1 MVSLFGWPTVTR
13 PALRAKTRR
22 PESAGPG
29 RPGPQP
35 QHGRAGLGPI
45 LAGALVLGLLSG
57 CAAPLATTGGTD
69 PAAGGFTGLGG
80 PAATGLPGG
89 APGPGSDSGSRFG
102 SGFGT
107 GSGPG
112 AGAGDEPASAPSR
125 VPSPAPV
132 PPAALPEVPRQSASL
147 AALPA
152 PVSAPVRVRAESIG
166 IDMTIEAVGLDDGS
180 AMALPAN
187 PAVAA
192 WYRYGAGP
200 DSPAGATVV
209 AAHVDSLAYDIGPFA
224 QLADAP
230 AGTEIV
236 LDTADGASHRYTIA
250 SVESVEKPSV
260 PWANVFDRTGQPRLT
275 LVTCGG
281 EFDYE
286 ARRYLSNVIVTAVPA
301 P

>member
-1 MVSLFGWPTVTR
+1 MVSLFGWSTLTRAADQERTR
-13 PALRAKTRR
+13 P
-22 PESAGPG
+22 PGSARPG
-29 RPGPQP
+29 RPQRPRRVVPGPV
-35 QHGRAGLGPI
+35 
-45 LAGALVLGLLSG
+45 LAGALVLSLLSG
-57 CAAPLATTGGTD
+57 CAAGPATTGGTD

-89 APGPGSDSGSRFG
+89 VPGGVPGPAADPRFGSRF
-102 SGFGT
+102 SPGT
-107 GSGPG
+107 ATGR
-112 AGAGDEPASAPSR
+112 GDPSPAAAR
-125 VPSPAPV
+125 VPSPV
-132 PPAALPEVPRQSASL
+132 RPAAVPVVPRQSTSL
-147 AALPA
+147 AAQAP
-152 PVSAPVRVRAESIG
+152 PVSAPVRVRVPSIG
-166 IDMTIEAVGLDDGS
+166 IDMPIEAVGLADGS

-200 DSPAGATVV
+200 ASPAGATVV
-209 AAHVDSLAYDIGPFA
+209 AAHVDSLVYDIGPFA

-230 AGTEIV
+230 GGTEIMV
-236 LDTADGASHRYTIA
+236 DTADGGTHRYTIA
-250 SVESVEKPSV
+250 SVDSVEKPAV
-260 PWANVFDRTGQPRLT
+260 PWASVFDRTGQPRLT

>member
-1 MVSLFGWPTVTR
+1 MVSLFGWPTLARAAR
-13 PALRAKTRR
+13 PAQPRR
-22 PESAGPG
+22 
-29 RPGPQP
+29 
-35 QHGRAGLGPI
+35 RAGFGPV
-45 LAGALVLGLLSG
+45 LAGAVLLGLLSG
-57 CAAPLATTGGTD
+57 CAAPLTTIGGTD

-89 APGPGSDSGSRFG
+89 APGAGPDTGARFGSRFG
-102 SGFGT
+102 PGT
-107 GSGPG
+107 
-112 AGAGDEPASAPSR
+112 ATGDGDASAPPSR

-132 PPAALPEVPRQSASL
+132 PPAAVPEVPRQSTSLSSL
-147 AALPA
+147 AA
-152 PVSAPVRVRAESIG
+152 PVSAPVRVRAASIG
-166 IDMTIEAVGLDDGS
+166 IDMSIEAVGLGEGS

-192 WYRYGAGP
+192 WYRYGPGP
-200 DSPAGATVV
+200 GSPAGATVV

-230 AGTEIV
+230 VGTEILV
-236 LDTADGASHRYTIA
+236 DTADGATHRYTVA
-250 SVESVEKPSV
+250 SVDSIEKPTV
-260 PWANVFDRTGQPRLT
+260 PWASVFDRTGQPRLT

>member
-13 PALRAKTRR
+13 AARGAKRHER
-22 PESAGPG
+22 VV
-29 RPGPQP
+29 PGPV
-35 QHGRAGLGPI
+35 
-45 LAGALVLGLLSG
+45 LAGALLLVLLSG
-57 CAAPLATTGGTD
+57 CAAPLSTTGGTD
-69 PAAGGFTGLGG
+69 PAAGGFTG
-80 PAATGLPGG
+80 
-89 APGPGSDSGSRFG
+89 
-102 SGFGT
+102 
-107 GSGPG
+107 
-112 AGAGDEPASAPSR
+112 PASTAAPAR

-132 PPAALPEVPRQSASL
+132 PPAAVPAVPRQSASL
-147 AALPA
+147 AALPG
-152 PVSAPVRVRAESIG
+152 PVSTPVRVRAASIG
-166 IDMTIEAVGLDDGS
+166 IDMPIEAVGLADGS
-180 AMALPAN
+180 AMALPSN

-230 AGTEIV
+230 VGTEIV
-236 LDTADGASHRYTIA
+236 LDTADGAAHRYTIA
-250 SVESVEKPSV
+250 SVDSVEKPSV
-260 PWANVFDRTGQPRLT
+260 PWASVFDRTGQPRLT

>member
-13 PALRAKTRR
+13 AARTERLRPAQHR
-22 PESAGPG
+22 
-29 RPGPQP
+29 P
-35 QHGRAGLGPI
+35 QHRRAGLLGPV
-45 LAGALVLGLLSG
+45 LAGALMLGLLSG
-57 CAAPLATTGGTD
+57 CAAPLSTTGGTD
-69 PAAGGFTGLGG
+69 PAAGGFTG
-80 PAATGLPGG
+80 
-89 APGPGSDSGSRFG
+89 
-102 SGFGT
+102 
-107 GSGPG
+107 
-112 AGAGDEPASAPSR
+112 PASTAAPAR

-132 PPAALPEVPRQSASL
+132 PPAAVPAVPRQSASL
-147 AALPA
+147 AALPG
-152 PVSAPVRVRAESIG
+152 PVSTPVRVRAASIG
-166 IDMTIEAVGLDDGS
+166 IDMPIEAVGLADGS
-180 AMALPAN
+180 AMALPSN

-230 AGTEIV
+230 VGTEIV
-236 LDTADGASHRYTIA
+236 LDTADGAAHRYTIA
-250 SVESVEKPSV
+250 SVDSVEKPSV
-260 PWANVFDRTGQPRLT
+260 PWASVFDRTGQPRLI

>member
-1 MVSLFGWPTVTR
+1 MVSLFGWPTVARAAR
-13 PALRAKTRR
+13 PAQLRRSGTAW
-22 PESAGPG
+22 AG
-29 RPGPQP
+29 RPDRPAEYRQVGFGPV
-35 QHGRAGLGPI
+35 
-45 LAGALVLGLLSG
+45 LAGALMLGLLSG
-57 CAAPLATTGGTD
+57 CAAPLTIIGGTD

-89 APGPGSDSGSRFG
+89 APGPDTGSKFGSRFG
-102 SGFGT
+102 AGT
-107 GSGPG
+107 
-112 AGAGDEPASAPSR
+112 GAGDGDASESPSR

-132 PPAALPEVPRQSASL
+132 SPAEVPEVPRQSTSL

-152 PVSAPVRVRAESIG
+152 PVSAPVRVRADSIG
-166 IDMTIEAVGLDDGS
+166 IDMAIEAVGLGDGS

-200 DSPAGATVV
+200 ASPAGATVV
-209 AAHVDSLAYDIGPFA
+209 AAHVDSLVYDIGPFA

-236 LDTADGASHRYTIA
+236 VDTADGATQRYAVATVDI
-250 SVESVEKPSV
+250 VEKTSV
-260 PWANVFDRTGQPRLT
+260 PWSSVFDRTGQSRLI